1 MARQGK
7 LAEAYRCLR
16 ESLTLCHNTG
26 QRLGTARGLLAI
38 ARVAMAQGHAEEA
51 TRLAGAA
58 SVLRQRSGHP
68 APWKKWPLQDG
79 VFAQRWEEGRR
90 MNPDEAVR
98 AAVQLAEAES
108 TLDPA
113 PLLDAD
119 EAVLTPREREVAQ
132 LIGQGMSNRSI
143 AERLFISPATVAR
156 HVANI
161 NTKLGFNSRNQ
172 IAAWIN
178 R

>member
-1 MARQGK
+1 MP
-7 LAEAYRCLR
+7 
-16 ESLTLCHNTG
+16 LC
-26 QRLGTARGLLAI
+26 RWRKRG
-38 ARVAMAQGHAEEA
+38 R
-51 TRLAGAA
+51 A
-58 SVLRQRSGHP
+58 SD
-68 APWKKWPLQDG
+68 A
-79 VFAQRWEEGRR
+79 
-90 MNPDEAVR
+90 
-98 AAVQLAEAES
+98 
-108 TLDPA
+108 A

-119 EAVLTPREREVAQ
+119 EAVLTPREREVAE